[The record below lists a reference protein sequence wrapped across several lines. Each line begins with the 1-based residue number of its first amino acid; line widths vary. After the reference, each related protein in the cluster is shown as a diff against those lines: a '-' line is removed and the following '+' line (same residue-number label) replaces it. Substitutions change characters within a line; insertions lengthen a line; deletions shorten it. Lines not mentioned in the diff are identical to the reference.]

1 MDKAKSLLSVLETRE
16 KIVGLLS
23 QHGEM
28 EFSVRI
34 GPETGLEE
42 MKDCSIVTASYRLS
56 DGRVNTI
63 GLIGPTRM
71 QYGKVLSVL
80 SQVGQSL
87 GEMLEEQNGQP

>member
-1 MDKAKSLLSVLETRE
+1 M
-16 KIVGLLS
+16 VGLLS